1 MSIAVVVIGAGL
13 GGLSAA
19 IELAASGAQVTVI
32 EALDRAG
39 GKAGVFSV
47 DGVIFDTGP
56 SLLTLP
62 EIAYALLDRAPGGRA
77 RLSLVSPEPA
87 FRYLWPDGVQV
98 DVFIEPERT
107 LAEVERALGRTARDE
122 LAAFLRY
129 AADIWA
135 AAAPP
140 FMFAAAPSWRRP
152 PGLREL
158 ASLSRIDP
166 LRTMDQAIFARV
178 REPHLRSLLRRYATY
193 NGSDVRRAPA
203 TLNCIAHVELALG
216 GFGVRGGVS
225 ALVDALVSVA
235 EDLGVRFTYGC
246 PARGLLTAGR
256 RVVGVEV
263 AGSSL
268 AADAVVVNADPAH
281 LVADLL
287 PAAHRGA
294 VRPAPEPSMSGWTG
308 VFAAAHQPGRA
319 AHTVVFPE
327 AYEHEFVDLFDLGR
341 APRAPTVYASAQDV
355 AHGRAGW
362 PGAAPLF
369 TMINL
374 PPTPAGPAADPAPPD
389 PALAELART
398 RLITAGLLRAEDR
411 LVWARDNFGL
421 AADFPGSRGTIYGA
435 ASNSPMAAFSRPPN
449 RCDGLPGLYLASGGA
464 HPGGGMPLALQSGR
478 LAADALR
485 ADRPDALRPL
495 P

>member
-1 MSIAVVVIGAGL
+1 MSLSVVVIGAGL
-13 GGLSAA
+13 GGLAAA
-19 IELAASGAQVTVI
+19 IELAASGAAVQVI
-32 EALDRAG
+32 EAQARPG
-39 GKAGVFSV
+39 GKAGVQTV
-47 DGVIFDTGP
+47 DGVEFDTGP

-62 EIAYALLDRAPGGRA
+62 EIARALLERAPGGA
-77 RLSLVSPEPA
+77 ERLRLTAPEPG

-107 LAEVERALGRTARDE
+107 LADVERALGRRARDE
-122 LAAFLRY
+122 LAGFLAY
-129 AADIWA
+129 AAEIWA

-203 TLNCIAHVELALG
+203 TLNCIAHVELTLG
-216 GFGVRGGVS
+216 GFGVQGGIF
-225 ALVDALVSVA
+225 ALVEALVGVA
-235 EDLGVRFTYGC
+235 EALGVRFSYGR
-246 PARGLLTAGR
+246 PARRLLTAGG

-263 AGSSL
+263 AGGSL

-287 PAAHRGA
+287 PPAHRGA

-308 VFAAAHQPGRA
+308 VFRAARQPGRA

-327 AYEHEFVDLFDLGR
+327 DYEQEFADLFDHGR
-341 APRAPTVYASAQDV
+341 APRSPTVYASAQDV

-362 PGAAPLF
+362 PEGAPLF
-369 TMINL
+369 AMINL
-374 PPTPAGPAADPAPPD
+374 PPTPAGPARAAEPD
-389 PALAELART
+389 PALAALARG
-398 RLITAGLLRAEDR
+398 RLQAAGLLRPDDA

-421 AADFPGSRGTIYGA
+421 AADFPGSRGAIYGA

-449 RCDGLPGLYLASGGA
+449 RCDGLPGLYLACGGA

-478 LAADALR
+478 LAAAALR